1 MTQPVELPLSLA
13 RPHAVGEDADA
24 GRWRVLVLLSVVEVL
39 ALSVWFSASA
49 VIPALESQWGI
60 SNGDASWLTSAVQ
73 FGFVA
78 GALCSAFLNLAD
90 RMSVH
95 LLIAVS
101 AVGAA
106 GSNALVALLAHG
118 LAVALPLRVATGFF
132 LAGVYPVGMKL
143 LASWF
148 RRGRGLAIGVMVGA
162 LSIGTAFPH
171 LMNGLTDLDWRLV
184 LSLASGLGLL
194 AAVLVLFLRE
204 GPYAAPSPPLEPGY
218 MIRVFRDRPLR
229 LANFGYFGH
238 MWELYAVWAWLPA
251 FLAASIGGGRA
262 NAFESFAVIGIAGFA
277 GCVLGGL
284 VGDRLGR
291 TTITIAA
298 MVVSGAC
305 SLLSAAVFGG
315 PKAVVLAFAAVWG
328 IAVIADSAQFSAA
341 VTELADRS
349 YVGTALTVQTAFGF
363 LLTIASIRL
372 VPELVSWW
380 GWRYALCVLAAGP
393 ALGSL
398 AMWLLRR
405 DPASARLAGG
415 AR

>member
-148 RRGRGLAIGVMVGA
+148 RRGRGLAIG
-162 LSIGTAFPH
+162 
-171 LMNGLTDLDWRLV
+171 
-184 LSLASGLGLL
+184 
-194 AAVLVLFLRE
+194 
-204 GPYAAPSPPLEPGY
+204 
-218 MIRVFRDRPLR
+218 
-229 LANFGYFGH
+229 
-238 MWELYAVWAWLPA
+238 
-251 FLAASIGGGRA
+251 
-262 NAFESFAVIGIAGFA
+262 
-277 GCVLGGL
+277 
-284 VGDRLGR
+284 
-291 TTITIAA
+291 
-298 MVVSGAC
+298 
-305 SLLSAAVFGG
+305 
-315 PKAVVLAFAAVWG
+315 
-328 IAVIADSAQFSAA
+328 
-341 VTELADRS
+341 
-349 YVGTALTVQTAFGF
+349 
-363 LLTIASIRL
+363 
-372 VPELVSWW
+372 
-380 GWRYALCVLAAGP
+380 
-393 ALGSL
+393 
-398 AMWLLRR
+398 
-405 DPASARLAGG
+405 
-415 AR
+415 